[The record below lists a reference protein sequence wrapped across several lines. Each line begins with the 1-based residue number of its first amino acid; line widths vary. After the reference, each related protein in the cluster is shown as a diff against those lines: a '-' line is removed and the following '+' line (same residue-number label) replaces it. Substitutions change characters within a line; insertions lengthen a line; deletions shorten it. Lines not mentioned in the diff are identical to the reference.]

1 MKLIKPLFLDDLY
14 EKFYGADD
22 EKNLKKILKEIYNLI
37 IFDPACGSGNFL
49 VISYKELCKLE
60 IEILKKLKAFHKTEW
75 SVGSSGIRLTQF
87 YGIEKEDFAHEIT
100 KVSLWLAEHQMNLFF
115 KEIFGETRP
124 SIPLSDSGNIICKNS
139 VTFDWKKFCPNSAY
153 FKGHKKK
160 DDTKIY
166 IIGNPPY
173 KGARRQSTEQKNDMS
188 LIFSNIKNYKNLD
201 YVSAWFLTAAQYI
214 NNSNNAF
221 SAFVSTS
228 SLFQGE
234 QVSIFWKHILK
245 LDIEISYA
253 YKPFLWT
260 NRARGKAG
268 VTCVIIALSKK
279 TKNKK
284 YIFENDRK
292 IICSNINP
300 YLTPGKDVIV
310 YNRSKP
316 LNKNTPEMI
325 FGSMPNDGGNLIL
338 TKNERDKMIKLN
350 PKAKEWIRPLIGSH
364 EFFNGNERFCIWL
377 LNINKEKYRNIS
389 EITKRVEKVRII
401 RSKSDRAATKKLSN
415 TPELFGEIRQPKKG
429 NYILYP
435 SHSSEKREYVP
446 IDFKSCNVIATNT
459 THIIPEATLYE
470 FGIIE
475 SRMHMTWMKCIT
487 GRLKN
492 DFNYSAKLVYNNFPW
507 PQAKKEQKD
516 IIEKCSLSILD
527 EREKY
532 SEKTFSQLYD
542 PSKMPNLLKKSHI
555 DLDFEVEKIY
565 RKAHFK
571 DDNDRLEFLFNKYLE
586 ETTNEKLI

>member
-1 MKLIKPLFLDDLY
+1 
-14 EKFYGADD
+14 
-22 EKNLKKILKEIYNLI
+22 
-37 IFDPACGSGNFL
+37 
-49 VISYKELCKLE
+49 
-60 IEILKKLKAFHKTEW
+60 
-75 SVGSSGIRLTQF
+75 
-87 YGIEKEDFAHEIT
+87 
-100 KVSLWLAEHQMNLFF
+100 
-115 KEIFGETRP
+115 
-124 SIPLSDSGNIICKNS
+124 
-139 VTFDWKKFCPNSAY
+139 
-153 FKGHKKK
+153 
-160 DDTKIY
+160 
-166 IIGNPPY
+166 
-173 KGARRQSTEQKNDMS
+173 KNDMS

-364 EFFNGNERFCIWL
+364 E
-377 LNINKEKYRNIS
+377 
-389 EITKRVEKVRII
+389 
-401 RSKSDRAATKKLSN
+401 
-415 TPELFGEIRQPKKG
+415 
-429 NYILYP
+429 
-435 SHSSEKREYVP
+435 
-446 IDFKSCNVIATNT
+446 
-459 THIIPEATLYE
+459 
-470 FGIIE
+470 
-475 SRMHMTWMKCIT
+475 
-487 GRLKN
+487 
-492 DFNYSAKLVYNNFPW
+492 
-507 PQAKKEQKD
+507 
-516 IIEKCSLSILD
+516 
-527 EREKY
+527 
-532 SEKTFSQLYD
+532 
-542 PSKMPNLLKKSHI
+542 
-555 DLDFEVEKIY
+555 
-565 RKAHFK
+565 
-571 DDNDRLEFLFNKYLE
+571 
-586 ETTNEKLI
+586 